1 MTIDDEVLALC
12 AAELDH
18 AAGLEFDMGT
28 DGSLD
33 ILIGSRLL
41 ASFTPS
47 QALQLAAYFGAV
59 PDGGD
64 H

>member
-1 MTIDDEVLALC
+1 MTVTDEVLALS
-12 AAELDH
+12 ADELDH
-18 AAGLEFDMGT
+18 GAGLEFDVGT

-41 ASFTPS
+41 ASFTPG